1 MNKVSLKMSSRLENV
16 VFSRS
21 VLVGFLLD
29 LNLDVNFV
37 NELKTVVSE
46 GVTNAIIHGY
56 KEDSYKEVYL
66 EISYDDENIYL
77 IIEDNGCGI
86 EDIEKA
92 KEPLYSTKQ
101 EEERA
106 GLGFT
111 IMEVFTDK
119 MVITSELNKGTKL
132 EFIKQYR
139 GTDGLYN

>member
-1 MNKVSLKMSSRLENV
+1 MDSKLENV

-21 VLVGFLLD
+21 VLVGFILD

-46 GVTNAIIHGY
+46 AVTNAIVHGY
-56 KEDSYKEVYL
+56 KENKEETVYL
-66 EISYDDENIYL
+66 EIAYDDENIY
-77 IIEDNGCGI
+77 ITVEDKGIGI

-92 KEPLYSTKQ
+92 KEPLYSTNK
-101 EEERA
+101 EAERA

-119 MVITSELNKGTKL
+119 MEIISSLNNGTILK
-132 EFIKQYR
+132 FIKQYR
-139 GTDGLYN
+139 GLDGLYN

>member
-1 MNKVSLKMSSRLENV
+1 MNKVSLQMDSKLENV

-46 GVTNAIIHGY
+46 AVTNAIIHGY
-56 KEDSYKEVYL
+56 KEKTNEIVKL
-66 EISYDDENIYL
+66 EICYDEENIY
-77 IIEDNGCGI
+77 INVEDNGVGI

-92 KEPLYSTKQ
+92 KEPLYSSNTND
-101 EEERA
+101 ERA

-119 MVITSELNKGTKL
+119 MEIISSLNNGTKL
-132 EFIKQYR
+132 KFIKQYR
-139 GTDGLYN
+139 GFDGLYN

>member
-56 KEDSYKEVYL
+56 KEDDSKDVYF

-139 GTDGLYN
+139 GNDGLYN